1 MADDRGGASPVVV
14 QSGMWEGEV
23 GGTVGGSR
31 SWEWEWEG
39 EGSIQ
44 PIVESCIAE
53 RKFKE
58 ATHHALICTH
68 PGELTRLC
76 SHTHGRART
85 NTHVQVL
92 NFPGDLLG
100 RACSMG
106 RR

>member
-23 GGTVGGSR
+23 AGSGSGR
-31 SWEWEWEG
+31 EWEWEGEG

-53 RKFKE
+53 RKVKE
-58 ATHHALICTH
+58 ATRTLICTH
-68 PGELTRLC
+68 PGKLTRLC

-85 NTHVQVL
+85 NTHMC
-92 NFPGDLLG
+92 
-100 RACSMG
+100 RY
-106 RR
+106 